1 MKSIESLFST
11 LTDLQTNKKLPP
23 VHSWQPTHVGKIDI
37 VINEEGEWFHEGT
50 KIQRQSLVD
59 LFATIM
65 RREDDE
71 YFLVTP
77 AEKMAIEVADVPFVA
92 IDMDV
97 RGSGENADLL
107 FTTNVADYIMADAE
121 HRITMQA
128 GRPYLHVRD
137 NLQARLSRS
146 VYYRLVDL
154 GIESDGNLY
163 VYSQGEAFNL
173 GAVH

>member
-23 VHSWQPTHVGKIDI
+23 VNLWAPSHIGKIDI
-37 VINEEGEWFHEGT
+37 VINAEGEWFHEGT

-59 LFATIM
+59 LFATIL
-65 RREDDE
+65 RREGDD

-77 AEKMAIEVADVPFVA
+77 AEKMAIEVADVPFIAV
-92 IDMDV
+92 DMDV
-97 RGSGENADLL
+97 RGSDDNTDLL
-107 FTTNVADYIMADAE
+107 FTTNVADYIMADAD
-121 HRITMQA
+121 HQITMHA

-154 GIESDGNLY
+154 GIERDGDLY
-163 VYSQGEAFNL
+163 IYSQGEGFNL
-173 GAVH
+173 GAVQ